1 MENKFRMPKGR
12 QTIRKNGGRRTRLWE
27 LSGSQNSTVQKL
39 EQVYLAGLDAMDR
52 VEARHAK
59 NKADARFTAE
69 GVRDDLLK
77 FALND
82 AVPALHQGRV
92 TIRKAKDE
100 LAERKGKLKLAGP
113 DKTDLVAAMRRQ
125 EIRARLLTMKP
136 DERDQYILR
145 YGVDLPAEVAVAII
159 ELPPEY
165 SGVPKSQYDLL
176 TEDALSKQFGEA
188 IAEIKEIE
196 QAIEAA
202 ESTIEAGRDE
212 IRQEVGITDP
222 AKFNEMARPIEAKQ
236 SAPWLRK
243 GAGGEIRVVDLE
255 KRVERVATPE
265 EIESGVY
272 YKNFEDYSNRKDV
285 A

>member
-1 MENKFRMPKGR
+1 VRNKRAIAVLHDCLKKFGDVPLSEAIDRPENTRQGPPK
-12 QTIRKNGGRRTRLWE
+12 KWDAHE
-27 LSGSQNSTVQKL
+27 LSKIFLS
-39 EQVYLAGLDAMDR
+39 
-52 VEARHAK
+52 VEAIKARGVKPTEAWRQAAKFYGLTVKVIEHAW
-59 NKADARFTAE
+59 TE
-69 GVRDDLLK
+69 GHDR
-77 FALND
+77 
-82 AVPALHQGRV
+82 
-92 TIRKAKDE
+92 
-100 LAERKGKLKLAGP
+100 
-113 DKTDLVAAMRRQ
+113 
-125 EIRARLLTMKP
+125 
-136 DERDQYILR
+136 
-145 YGVDLPAEVAVAII
+145 
-159 ELPPEY
+159 
-165 SGVPKSQYDLL
+165 L